1 MKRIL
6 IVDDQSTIRWMIR
19 LALREHFA
27 VDEADNPQAAWGMI
41 KKRRPDGIV
50 LDVLM
55 PGGTDGFQFCKRLKS
70 DPRPGLDQRS
80 AGHRVWRRQRPRA
93 RPPGRCRRLFRQAA
107 EPPGAGQPL
116 SLDAERYCQ
125 WHAAIRR
132 SQPWPEDYHGH
143 HHAYSNALPAPDRSR
158 SRHGAG

>member
-1 MKRIL
+1 VKRIL

-19 LALREHFA
+19 LALREDFA

-70 DPRPGLDQRS
+70 DPDLASINVVLVTACGEDSDHERGRLAGANGYFVKPLS
-80 AGHRVWRRQRPRA
+80 PLALAGHFRA
-93 RPPGRCRRLFRQAA
+93 TLKDIASAPPSDAA
-107 EPPGAGQPL
+107 NPT
-116 SLDAERYCQ
+116 
-125 WHAAIRR
+125 
-132 SQPWPEDYHGH
+132 
-143 HHAYSNALPAPDRSR
+143 
-158 SRHGAG
+158 